1 MFVGVFLTILVIVNM
16 LILCCSVAMLF
27 TELSPYFPPV
37 LVIALLIYLTIFIC
51 FSKHTNKVFAKQ
63 KENLLSIS
71 FNKIS
76 EKSKQTRL
84 VEFEKKGNKWISTQ
98 LPETEFDLGKYL
110 FKKSFIL
117 AYIIRQVR
125 YPTISKSLK
134 AIKLFEKKLKVVRYE
149 NVIVRFIDGEKIKE
163 YEVVKNYVSKNTT
176 LSKSITKAK
185 WYDHFLDN
193 RSSTYIRR
201 IIEMNENVFL
211 RR

>member
-1 MFVGVFLTILVIVNM
+1 MFVGVFLIILVIVDM

-27 TELSPYFPPV
+27 TELFLYSLPV
-37 LVIALLIYLTIFIC
+37 FITASIIFLIIFIC

-63 KENLLSIS
+63 KENLLSIN
-71 FNKIS
+71 FK
-76 EKSKQTRL
+76 ELYQKDKKTRL
-84 VEFEKKGNKWISTQ
+84 IEFEKKGNKWISTK

-134 AIKLFEKKLKVVRYE
+134 VIKLFEKKLKVVRYE

-176 LSKSITKAK
+176 LSKSINRAK
-185 WYDHFLDN
+185 WYIYFLSGLGIGYMN
-193 RSSTYIRR
+193 RVRKIDER
-201 IIEMNENVFL
+201 IYFY
-211 RR
+211 